1 MKISVIVPTYKPKS
15 YIFDCLKSFKQQ
27 TFDRADFEIIVV
39 LNGCN
44 KPYCDIIQK
53 YIHENSMNNVILIQT
68 DLPGVSLARNLAL
81 DIAKGKYIA
90 FVDDD
95 DYVSN
100 TYLED
105 LYNSASLGI
114 TPICKVVAFE
124 DCTGTVVENYKL
136 TRLFESIKA
145 YNIVPI
151 MKARTYLSIP
161 VAKII
166 DRNVIGKKRF
176 NEKLKNGEDSLF
188 MLELT
193 ESIDWLRPSI
203 DSAIYYRRLRQGS
216 ATRSKRSFKEKCICA
231 SVLFWGYLKCLLKP
245 WKYNPLFVMTRI
257 LALFVYF
264 FRKPN

>member
-90 FVDDD
+90 FVDYD
-95 DYVSN
+95 
-100 TYLED
+100 
-105 LYNSASLGI
+105 
-114 TPICKVVAFE
+114 